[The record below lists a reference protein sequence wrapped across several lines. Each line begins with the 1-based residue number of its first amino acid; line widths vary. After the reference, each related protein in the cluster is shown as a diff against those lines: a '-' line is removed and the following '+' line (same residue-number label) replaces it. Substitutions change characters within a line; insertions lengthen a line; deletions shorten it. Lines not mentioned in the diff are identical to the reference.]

1 MKSID
6 AVILAG
12 GYGKRILKITRNK
25 IPKPLLK
32 INKKPFL
39 DYLIKNL
46 SKYNINKI
54 YIIAGH
60 KGHLI
65 KKKYQ
70 DKYQNLV
77 KVKCIIEKK
86 TAGTGYAL
94 NYIKNK
100 IKNDFILI
108 NGDTFVDFNLNY
120 FLKKKMNKFFLGC
133 MILTKDSKKSLTKN
147 LLNLNIDKN
156 KTVFFSS
163 KKKFIST
170 GIIFFRKKMLE
181 LINYKTFSLENDIL
195 KKLIIKKKIKGIEHT
210 GVFIDIGTPRNFF
223 LAKKIIKKNTYR
235 PAIFFNKDTIINYD
249 YRYKNKISDFKFKEK
264 IIETLKFIS
273 KKKFYIFIIINQSD
287 IGKGYN
293 GVNNFIKLQK
303 NLKNKLLIRNIFINI
318 IVYSSDY
325 KKNSIKKFSV
335 NCTFRKLDTEMFKY
349 LKENCTINIKKS
361 LFICN
366 NITEKICAQKSN
378 INFIFYN
385 KYLYKNIKKYIK
397 SK

>member
-1 MKSID
+1 MKH
-6 AVILAG
+6 VG
-12 GYGKRILKITRNK
+12 GL
-25 IPKPLLK
+25 
-32 INKKPFL
+32 
-39 DYLIKNL
+39 
-46 SKYNINKI
+46 
-54 YIIAGH
+54 
-60 KGHLI
+60 
-65 KKKYQ
+65 
-70 DKYQNLV
+70 
-77 KVKCIIEKK
+77 
-86 TAGTGYAL
+86 
-94 NYIKNK
+94 
-100 IKNDFILI
+100 
-108 NGDTFVDFNLNY
+108 
-120 FLKKKMNKFFLGC
+120 
-133 MILTKDSKKSLTKN
+133 
-147 LLNLNIDKN
+147 
-156 KTVFFSS
+156 
-163 KKKFIST
+163 
-170 GIIFFRKKMLE
+170 
-181 LINYKTFSLENDIL
+181 
-195 KKLIIKKKIKGIEHT
+195 
-210 GVFIDIGTPRNFF
+210 
-223 LAKKIIKKNTYR
+223 
-235 PAIFFNKDTIINYD
+235 
-249 YRYKNKISDFKFKEK
+249 
-264 IIETLKFIS
+264 ETLKFIS